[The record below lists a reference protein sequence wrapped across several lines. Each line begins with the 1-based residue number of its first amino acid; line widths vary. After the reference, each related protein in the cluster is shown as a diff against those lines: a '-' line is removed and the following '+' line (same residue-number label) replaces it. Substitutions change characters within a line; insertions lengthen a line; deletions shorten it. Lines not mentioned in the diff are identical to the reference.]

1 MTPYDV
7 SDDLTGV
14 ADDVIVMS
22 SRSQKRHQTDS
33 KRHHSDT
40 STTHRDINQKEQV
53 MSTPTSTGIA
63 YGVTAE
69 QIRIATAW
77 EDQTPSA
84 RAPRSSRRIAM
95 HPRREQD
102 RRQSGW

>member
-1 MTPYDV
+1 
-7 SDDLTGV
+7 
-14 ADDVIVMS
+14 
-22 SRSQKRHQTDS
+22 
-33 KRHHSDT
+33 
-40 STTHRDINQKEQV
+40 

-69 QIRIATAW
+69 QIRIAAAW
-77 EDQTPSA
+77 EDQTSSA

-95 HPRREQD
+95 HVRREQD